1 MCSFEDVRVVILGQ
15 DPYHNDGQAH
25 GCAFSVR
32 RGVPVPPSLA
42 NMYTELANSVPGFK
56 KPTHGYLEAWCKQG
70 RLAGRSVGAVEQRQ

>member
-32 RGVPVPPSLA
+32 RGVPTPPSLA

-56 KPTHGYLEAWCKQG
+56 KPNHGYLEAWCKQG
-70 RLAGRSVGAVEQRQ
+70 RLGG